1 MEGTGIDP
9 GQTEGSAG
17 IDAAQTDGCMEID
30 AARTDERLQRALE
43 LSFAYLNRRERT
55 TTELRSQLAR
65 KGIGDATIDAAVERL
80 TQDGYVDDLRFA
92 LMFVHDKRELE
103 GWGSERIRR
112 DLATRGVGSDLVE
125 TALDRHEREW
135 AGEETELDRA
145 LTLLRRRFPAPPR
158 ERRERDRALGMLI
171 RKGFESEL
179 ALDALAVYAPPA

>member
-1 MEGTGIDP
+1 MDAESKGTNAEVADMDAN
-9 GQTEGSAG
+9 SAG
-17 IDAAQTDGCMEID
+17 VDAEQ
-30 AARTDERLQRALE
+30 TDERLQRALE

-65 KGIGDATIDAAVERL
+65 NGIGEGIAEAAIERL

-112 DLATRGVGSDLVE
+112 VLATRGLDSDLIE
-125 TALDRHEREW
+125 TALDRHAREW

-145 LTLLRRRFPAPPR
+145 VALLRRRFPVPPS

-179 ALDALAVYAPPA
+179 ALDALGVYIRAV